1 MASYLELRA
10 LAPHLPFIPVVQG
23 WHLADYLA
31 CVDLYRAA
39 GVDLARVPLTGLGSV
54 CRRQS
59 TGQIAV
65 IVTTLASPRAAAARV
80 RDQDHRPAPVRPPA
94 RLGRLDGLEL
104 RRPPRPRPARLHR
117 APQLRQL
124 PDLRHQVAGPHPGRH
139 HRPAAARPACST
151 PNRWRWRHD
160 GDHRVADR

>member
-1 MASYLELRA
+1 MCEPAIIARTGLTVREHQERTVASYLELRA

-23 WHLADYLA
+23 WHLVDYLA

-65 IVTTLASPRAAAARV
+65 IVTTLASWGCGCTGSGS
-80 RDQDHRPAPVRPPA
+80 RPPA
-94 RLGRLDGLEL
+94 CTCTATCSPRPTRWPGVMPPAA
-104 RRPPRPRPARLHR
+104 PPRC
-117 APQLRQL
+117 
-124 PDLRHQVAGPHPGRH
+124 
-139 HRPAAARPACST
+139 PAAPGTATAPTA
-151 PNRWRWRHD
+151 
-160 GDHRVADR
+160 